1 MASDKR
7 KLARRASW
15 MIVGLL
21 AIIYLGA
28 MHAVIPNMGGSGS
41 ELPTTL
47 WVWLIMLVVLGV
59 GWPGLLSTGI
69 VLPPGMIPMLAG
81 ALLMTLPLA
90 WCPHQT
96 WLLDALPRFAGLWV
110 GMLLLVLFAQ
120 CRFNVQQQQ
129 TLLYLVAAAALMQTA
144 YSLAGLHWRGVLPE
158 FEQQILAANPG
169 NVGVFQQRNVTAS
182 FLACG
187 GAIWLFLLGSARFR
201 LARRR
206 LEALRLASAC
216 VALVAIFSALTEI
229 GSRIGWLSALCV
241 YTGMVGL
248 HWRLVTPVKRLAMLF
263 APLVGVATGALAMP
277 DSLLDVLNAHHGSN
291 LQRWMILRETWSMIV
306 LHPWRGW
313 GDGGFL
319 WSFSHFIADRPHP
332 IDNGRL
338 VIPHPHNE
346 ILYWWVE
353 GGMVAL
359 LGLACEIYAG
369 MVIFLGAKR
378 RRSLALLC
386 CILPLL
392 LHSQV
397 EYPFYQSAVHWL
409 LLVMLTGMAAG
420 YRQSAH
426 KTTHPALP
434 LLSAGVVV
442 VCLALSGVVALTL
455 RQQNLLTGFE
465 RHPQRYEVEV
475 LAMRESGLGIA
486 RVRQDRALAQI
497 VRYQST
503 GDRAALTE
511 FIRQGNDWLTTWV
524 DADMYDNLINVNL
537 FLGTTFAGKTL
548 KTEAAR
554 IFTEDARFDHH

>member
-90 WCPHQT
+90 WCPHQI

-187 GAIWLFLLGSARFR
+187 GAIWLFILGSARFR

-291 LQRWMILRETWSMIV
+291 LQRWMILRETWSMIL

-313 GDGGFL
+313 GDGAFFGASATL
-319 WSFSHFIADRPHP
+319 LP
-332 IDNGRL
+332 IGHIRL
-338 VIPHPHNE
+338 ITV
-346 ILYWWVE
+346 
-353 GGMVAL
+353 G
-359 LGLACEIYAG
+359 
-369 MVIFLGAKR
+369 
-378 RRSLALLC
+378 
-386 CILPLL
+386 
-392 LHSQV
+392 
-397 EYPFYQSAVHWL
+397 WL
-409 LLVMLTGMAAG
+409 SRIRTMK
-420 YRQSAH
+420 Y
-426 KTTHPALP
+426 
-434 LLSAGVVV
+434 
-442 VCLALSGVVALTL
+442 
-455 RQQNLLTGFE
+455 
-465 RHPQRYEVEV
+465 
-475 LAMRESGLGIA
+475 
-486 RVRQDRALAQI
+486 
-497 VRYQST
+497 ST
-503 GDRAALTE
+503 GGWKGGWSPYWGWR
-511 FIRQGNDWLTTWV
+511 
-524 DADMYDNLINVNL
+524 
-537 FLGTTFAGKTL
+537 
-548 KTEAAR
+548 
-554 IFTEDARFDHH
+554 ARFMLAW